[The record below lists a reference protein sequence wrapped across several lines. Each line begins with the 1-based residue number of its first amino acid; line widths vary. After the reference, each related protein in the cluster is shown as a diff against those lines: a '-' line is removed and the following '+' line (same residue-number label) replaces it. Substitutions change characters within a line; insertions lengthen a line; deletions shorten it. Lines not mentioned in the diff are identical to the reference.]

1 METAAGVAPGADTRR
16 TCRNQKA
23 AVQGPKEITE
33 LKDAIQAMHGCESLH
48 VESVA
53 VKEVFEGQTV
63 RESKVEV
70 FDLVGHRQAKRAYA
84 WSYRD
89 GNQNKTFAVL
99 EISSQHNLA
108 VIARAEN
115 TDIQSFEYPIMSMNK
130 QCAIS
135 S

>member
-33 LKDAIQAMHGCESLH
+33 LKDAIRAMHGCESLH

>member
-16 TCRNQKA
+16 TCRTQKA
-23 AVQGPKEITE
+23 TVQGAKEITE
-33 LKDAIQAMHGCESLH
+33 LKDAIRAMHGCESLH